1 MQERES
7 RLPQRLDFEIQL
19 TRLVEEKWNKKPVYV
34 IVRFDNNNHST
45 SVSKLIPE
53 ARSFFSSSQMFLQ
66 FSKPSNYN

>member
-1 MQERES
+1 MIYEMQERES

-45 SVSKLIPE
+45 FVSKLIPVFV
-53 ARSFFSSSQMFLQ
+53 RSLVFIRNM
-66 FSKPSNYN
+66 